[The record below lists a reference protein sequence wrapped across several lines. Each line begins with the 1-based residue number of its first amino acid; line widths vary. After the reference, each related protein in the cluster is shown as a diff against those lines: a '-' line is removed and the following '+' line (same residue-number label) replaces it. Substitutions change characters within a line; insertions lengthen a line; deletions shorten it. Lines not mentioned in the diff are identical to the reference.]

1 MSYLAVPLVIFVF
14 WAVPAAPSDP
24 LPALF
29 VIMVLAACSAAAGLQ
44 GLSLALVECAAL
56 LLAVLRF
63 MPDASPSYGIEA
75 HAVRAVIAEAQ
86 QDSVQRRYRSVG
98 FRATLVAAEDGEG
111 MLSSASGSVY
121 VISSQADAASGDRL
135 YLPGRVS
142 GPVFYADGAVLIS
155 HSPLSSIRV
164 MMRSAIRERL
174 SVHGEAG
181 ELALRLILGTGEW
194 GMYEA
199 GDAARMAGLA
209 HVLALS
215 GMHLSILAMI
225 ASRMLFFLPSKV
237 REAAIVCFLA
247 FFTFLSGM
255 RPSLLRAF
263 IYRLA
268 LRFSS
273 SGEDGFALS
282 ALILFAFYPEAAV
295 DLGAQFSFI
304 ALGGIFLLS
313 GAIDEGIRTL
323 LPIPY
328 RVSSAVSSSMA
339 ALLFSIPLT
348 VMAFGSYT
356 LGSIITTMPANALVT
371 AYMGVSLAV
380 LAFPPLGIVMELLFM
395 AASAFFS
402 LAAAVPMA
410 DDMVPYAVMAAAS
423 LFLAAV
429 GSIRSRIANKVP
441 IRVS

>member
-1 MSYLAVPLVIFVF
+1 M
-14 WAVPAAPSDP
+14 
-24 LPALF
+24 
-29 VIMVLAACSAAAGLQ
+29 
-44 GLSLALVECAAL
+44 
-56 LLAVLRF
+56 
-63 MPDASPSYGIEA
+63 
-75 HAVRAVIAEAQ
+75 
-86 QDSVQRRYRSVG
+86 
-98 FRATLVAAEDGEG
+98 
-111 MLSSASGSVY
+111 
-121 VISSQADAASGDRL
+121 
-135 YLPGRVS
+135 
-142 GPVFYADGAVLIS
+142 
-155 HSPLSSIRV
+155 
-164 MMRSAIRERL
+164 
-174 SVHGEAG
+174 
-181 ELALRLILGTGEW
+181 
-194 GMYEA
+194 
-199 GDAARMAGLA
+199 
-209 HVLALS
+209 
-215 GMHLSILAMI
+215 
-225 ASRMLFFLPSKV
+225 
-237 REAAIVCFLA
+237 
-247 FFTFLSGM
+247 
-255 RPSLLRAF
+255 
-263 IYRLA
+263 A

-395 AASAFFS
+395 AVSAFFS

-429 GSIRSRIANKVP
+429 GSIRSRIANKVA